1 MKKILKLAYYQFKN
15 DIREFDTFFWS
26 FVFPLILFMIL
37 VSIFGKPNE
46 LNIKDFNVGIV
57 YEKNINILSKTI
69 LSKTFDNMPMN
80 KTEIKNLNEA
90 IEKLKSR
97 KLDAVLFIPKTL
109 ILINDINPQVDLYY
123 VEGRSGSNISKDII
137 KIFMDYVN
145 IEMIKR
151 VKNIKDDIEIERV
164 SVNSLKGKF
173 SYKDFVFP
181 GILMLSIMSVSFF
194 NIPFN
199 ILFSREKGVNKR
211 YLLVPIRGSSYF
223 FAVVISSILM
233 VLISSIF
240 VVIESIFMKVSNKF
254 FTIEFIAFYIYALI
268 VLFSI
273 GLIFVSISKKLSTSM
288 VLINILFQVSM
299 FLGGLYFPIFNIP
312 WIIKWYVY
320 INPVTYLV
328 EGMRRLVGFNIAP
341 FSNIWIYVVPTIWLF
356 ISILLF
362 SLNYKKVLGY
372 E

>member
-1 MKKILKLAYYQFKN
+1 MKILKLSYYQFKS

-26 FVFPLILFMIL
+26 FLFPLILFIIL
-37 VSIFGKPNE
+37 VSIFGNPNE
-46 LNIKDFNVGIV
+46 LNIKKFNVGIV
-57 YEKNINILSKTI
+57 YEKNINILSKSI

-80 KTEIKNLNEA
+80 KMEIKSLNEA
-90 IEKLKSR
+90 IEKLKSK

-109 ILINDINPQVDLYY
+109 TLIKDINPSVDLYY
-123 VEGRSGSNISKDII
+123 VEGISSSNISKDII

-151 VKNIKDDIEIERV
+151 IKKVNDDIKIEKL
-164 SVNSLKGKF
+164 SVTSLREEF
-173 SYKDFVFP
+173 SYKDYIFP
-181 GILMLSIMSVSFF
+181 GILILSIMSVAFF

-199 ILFSREKGVNKR
+199 ILFSREKGINKR
-211 YLLVPIRGSSYF
+211 FLLIPIKGTSYF
-223 FAVVISSILM
+223 FTVIISSILM

-240 VVIESIFMKVSNKF
+240 VIIEGILMNISNKF
-254 FTIEFIAFYIYALI
+254 LTMSFFIYYIFALL

-288 VLINILFQVSM
+288 VIINILFQISM
-299 FLGGLYFPIFNIP
+299 FLGGLYFPIFNLP

-341 FSNIWIYVVPTIWLF
+341 FSNIWIYLVPLIWLMLSVF
-356 ISILLF
+356 LF

>member
-37 VSIFGKPNE
+37 VSIFGSPNE
-46 LNIKDFNVGIV
+46 LNISDFNVGIV
-57 YEKNINILSKTI
+57 YEKNISILSKTI

-80 KTEIKNLNEA
+80 KIEIEDLNEA
-90 IEKLKSR
+90 IDKLKHR
-97 KLDAVLFIPKTL
+97 ELDVVLFIPKTL
-109 ILINDINPQVDLYY
+109 TLINDIDPQVELYY
-123 VEGRSGSNISKDII
+123 VEGRSSSNISKDII

-151 VKNIKDDIEIERV
+151 VKNIKDYIEIEKV
-164 SVNSLKGKF
+164 SISSLREEF
-173 SYKDFVFP
+173 SYKDFIFP

-211 YLLVPIRGSSYF
+211 FLLIPINGASYF
-223 FAVVISSILM
+223 FAVVISSIIM

-254 FTIEFIAFYIYALI
+254 FSIEFIAFYIYTLI

-273 GLIFVSISKKLSTSM
+273 GLIFVSISKKISTSM
-288 VLINILFQVSM
+288 VLINIIFQVSM

-341 FSNIWIYVVPTIWLF
+341 FSDMWIYIVPSIWLI
-356 ISILLF
+356 ISVFLF
-362 SLNYKKVLGY
+362 SSNYKKVLGY